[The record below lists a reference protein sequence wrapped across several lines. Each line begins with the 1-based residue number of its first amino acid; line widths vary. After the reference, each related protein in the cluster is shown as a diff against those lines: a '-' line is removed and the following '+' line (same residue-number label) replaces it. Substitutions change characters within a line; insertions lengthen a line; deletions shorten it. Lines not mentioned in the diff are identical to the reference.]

1 MQPAFSKIFF
11 KCFKMFLCLKNK
23 VNPSSL
29 TYSDDDH
36 VPKNSQNSFKKEPFF
51 LQVTQKSQIVIQQK
65 ELSLCKKILIF
76 QFLYLFNPVLYRPL
90 IIQTMNYVELNIQS
104 LKYQSGCR
112 DLCIRNFEFVAKTHF
127 LCWNNG
133 GRSRTK
139 FNKFNSTSFQ
149 LLMNTKFN
157 STIFEKLCCQVE
169 FGSSAPTNKFCQM
182 KFDTCQS
189 QQGLFFIYSRFPTTA
204 NLFVFCQI

>member
-1 MQPAFSKIFF
+1 MFPKIVRIPLKKKHFF
-11 KCFKMFLCLKNK
+11 TGYPEKSNCYLA
-23 VNPSSL
+23 
-29 TYSDDDH
+29 
-36 VPKNSQNSFKKEPFF
+36 KE
-51 LQVTQKSQIVIQQK
+51 
-65 ELSLCKKILIF
+65 
-76 QFLYLFNPVLYRPL
+76 

-104 LKYQSGCR
+104 LQKQFGCR

-157 STIFEKLCCQVE
+157 STIFEKLCC
-169 FGSSAPTNKFCQM
+169 
-182 KFDTCQS
+182 
-189 QQGLFFIYSRFPTTA
+189 
-204 NLFVFCQI
+204 